1 MKPLIL
7 LSGGLD
13 SAVCLWMMKNRNP
26 GVLTFKY
33 GQPHEQAECDAAV
46 ELAVAAGCDMQKC
59 MTVNLED
66 AFLPQ
71 KLLGAGFFSVDD
83 AEASDTVVPGRNL
96 IFLSV
101 AASIAAVR
109 GFDSVV
115 IGCNASDL
123 LDYPDCR
130 LPFLHST
137 ETAIHRGVGRIAVHA
152 PLSNH
157 TKGEVVAKAREL
169 GVPIDLTMSCY
180 RGMNCG
186 DCAACK
192 LREEALR

>member
-13 SAVCLWMMKNRNP
+13 SAVCLWMMKSRNP

-59 MTVNLED
+59 MTVNLQD

-71 KLLGAGFFSVDD
+71 KLLGAGFFGGDD

-101 AASIAAVR
+101 AASVAAVR

-157 TKGEVVAKAREL
+157 PKGAVGQEAKKL

-180 RGMNCG
+180 RGTNCG

>member
-13 SAVCLWMMKNRNP
+13 SAVCLWMMKSRNP

-59 MTVNLED
+59 MTVNLQD

-71 KLLGAGFFSVDD
+71 KLLRAGFFGDND
-83 AEASDTVVPGRNL
+83 TEAGDTVVPGRNM

-123 LDYPDCR
+123 LDYPDCS
-130 LPFLHST
+130 LPFLHSA
-137 ETAIHRGVGRIAVHA
+137 ETAIQRGVGRIAIHA
-152 PLSNH
+152 PLANH
-157 TKGEVVAKAREL
+157 SKKAVVQEAKKL

-180 RGMNCG
+180 RGTNCG
-186 DCAACK
+186 ECAACK
-192 LREEALR
+192 LRRVSL

>member
-46 ELAVAAGCDMQKC
+46 ELAVAAGCDLQRC

-101 AASIAAVR
+101 AASVAAAR
-109 GFDSVV
+109 RFNSVI
-115 IGCNASDL
+115 IGCNADDL
-123 LDYPDCR
+123 ADYPDCR
-130 LPFLHST
+130 QSFLSAA
-137 ETAIHRGVGRIAVHA
+137 EDAIDRGCPGVNLHA
-152 PLSNH
+152 PLLHMS
-157 TKGEVVAKAREL
+157 KRQVVAKAREL

-180 RGMNCG
+180 RGTNCG

>member
-33 GQPHEQAECDAAV
+33 GQPHEKAECDAAV
-46 ELAVAAGCDMQKC
+46 ELAVAAGCDMRKC
-59 MTVNLED
+59 MMVNLQD

-71 KLLGAGFFSVDD
+71 KVMGAGFFGGDD
-83 AEASDTVVPGRNL
+83 ADASDTVVPGRNL

-137 ETAIHRGVGRIAVHA
+137 ETAIHRGIGRIAVHA

-157 TKGEVVAKAREL
+157 TKRAVVDEARKL
-169 GVPIDLTMSCY
+169 GVPIDKTVSCY
-180 RGMNCG
+180 RGTNCG
-186 DCAACK
+186 ECAACK
-192 LREEALR
+192 LREESL